1 VMGAQ
6 LTQNIAQQVQVAQP
20 AQCIPDDAQAEMMY
34 KSQAYSSS
42 GGSAPY
48 VQHGQFTVNTAGSS
62 SSSTF
67 SVSSTGNEY
76 RMNNN
81 NTNGASSSD
90 PYNFTLPSGS
100 RAPEIAL
107 PLASAA
113 IAALLS
119 SMQNNAQH
127 QHQQQRPHEHHHHR
141 MQHSVGAE
149 KVACK

>member
-1 VMGAQ
+1 MGAQ

-62 SSSTF
+62 SSS
-67 SVSSTGNEY
+67 VNSTGNEY
-76 RMNNN
+76 CTNNN
-81 NTNGASSSD
+81 ANGTSSSD

-127 QHQQQRPHEHHHHR
+127 QQQQQRPHDHHHHR
-141 MQHSVGAE
+141 MQHSVGSE